1 MGIDKDPELP
11 QEREREREI
20 RSGSRS
26 SSHVSTHRDRSR
38 CYRCNEYDHFTR
50 ECPNVMLDEEQIEN
64 LQMLL
69 PEEQTEV
76 LSYSEDYSEVHDL
89 NL

>member
-1 MGIDKDPELP
+1 M
-11 QEREREREI
+11 
-20 RSGSRS
+20 S
-26 SSHVSTHRDRSR
+26 
-38 CYRCNEYDHFTR
+38 
-50 ECPNVMLDEEQIEN
+50 DEEQTEN

-76 LSYSEDYSEVHDL
+76 LNYSEDYSEACDL

>member
-1 MGIDKDPELP
+1 M
-11 QEREREREI
+11 
-20 RSGSRS
+20 S
-26 SSHVSTHRDRSR
+26 
-38 CYRCNEYDHFTR
+38 
-50 ECPNVMLDEEQIEN
+50 DEEQIEN

-76 LSYSEDYSEVHDL
+76 LNYSETGDL